1 MEGKSEVDKVTWACV
16 PLRHLP
22 MVVLLNFCVFLMQND
37 TKMSSSAS
45 KGAQDIYFLAVYFV
59 IQKI

>member
-1 MEGKSEVDKVTWACV
+1 
-16 PLRHLP
+16 

-59 IQKI
+59 IQKYKLDDSTIEEKK